1 MDAQGP
7 QVATKKKRVIR
18 NLPVGLRGRT
28 MVWNASSATPRQQ
41 TIPAINAGRYKV
53 KALKA
58 ASVHGP
64 FLKPYQS

>member
-7 QVATKKKRVIR
+7 QVATKKNLVIR

-41 TIPAINAGRYKV
+41 MIPAINAGRYKV
-53 KALKA
+53 KAPGA
-58 ASVHGP
+58 ALADGL